1 MILIDPQC
9 GISSLALAG
18 LLEALSEKRERTEA
32 DEMSLPSGGRVR
44 FVYER
49 FQGGLFDTSIE
60 VRAEKDPF
68 TPEFIDREE
77 IEGIL
82 ASFGDLSQEWI
93 NRVRELILEFMDY
106 RLAAGK
112 KPEAAPETVL
122 ATMALFSKAEKLKQ
136 KILSLPIG
144 TGTGT
149 KYSDAGAEPLPTHE
163 TLAMARKY
171 EIPLKGL
178 ETETSTCDEAAILF
192 LAKTGHF
199 TYRMPSVIPC
209 AMVRATSREGVAMRA
224 VKFAEKE
231 AEDLWFLEAS
241 LDDATG
247 EEMGLAIEILQEA
260 SLEAHIVQALG
271 KKGRPLFLLRVLAR
285 EEQFAKVM
293 ERFFKDT
300 PTIGVRYWPVGRC
313 RMERN
318 VLEGELVVDGYR
330 LPTRIKIS
338 RLKDVLKGKAEAE
351 DIARNISTRQTE
363 DPDNEKTCKP

>member
-18 LLEALSEKRERTEA
+18 LLEALSEKKERTET
-32 DEMSLPSGGRVR
+32 DEISLPSGGRVR
-44 FVYER
+44 IVYEKSPE
-49 FQGGLFDTSIE
+49 GMFDTSVE
-60 VRAEKDPF
+60 VRVEKDF
-68 TPEFIDREE
+68 LTPEFIDREE

-82 ASFGDLSQEWI
+82 SSLENLSPESAQG
-93 NRVRELILEFMDY
+93 VRKLLLELMDF

-112 KPEAAPETVL
+112 KPEAAPETVV
-122 ATMALFSKAEKLKQ
+122 AAMALFLKAEKLKQ
-136 KILSLPIG
+136 KILSLPVG

-178 ETETSTCDEAAILF
+178 ETESLTCDEAAILF
-192 LAKTGHF
+192 LAEKGRF
-199 TYRMPSVIPC
+199 TYRMPSLIPC
-209 AMVRATSREGVAMRA
+209 AMVRAASPEGIAMRA

-231 AEDLWFLEAS
+231 AEDLWLLEAS

-247 EEMGLAIEILQEA
+247 EEMGLAVEILQEA

-285 EEQFAKVM
+285 EEQLAKVM

-313 RMERN
+313 RMERD

-338 RLKDVLKGKAEAE
+338 RLKDILKGKAEAN
-351 DIARNISTRQTE
+351 DIVQNLLTCQKKK
-363 DPDNEKTCKP
+363 PDDEKPCEP